1 MPWWWPADMD
11 EPARTGSRASS
22 LLRLL
27 PPALDAVVEGSWLAV
42 VYLVVQ
48 VLWVHGDVAMGP
60 LELAIFAG
68 IGLAV
73 SRHRW
78 GGVDPAV
85 TVIVVAA
92 AAGICGWLLSPVAR
106 AELAGGDLGA
116 ALAANPG
123 GWLAA
128 AAVLRGAAHVN
139 PADDDAVVARV
150 LALGLPLLAIPWIL
164 AGFATPAARAAFAEP
179 AFVATVMFVSTALLA
194 IAVARLE
201 TLGVATG
208 IDWRANRPWL
218 AVLAGVVLLMVAVA
232 APLAFV
238 VGVPIE
244 AAILGALG
252 PLGILATAGVF
263 VVAVYTQLVT
273 VVLSAILGIFGLTP
287 RPPVAPTPPPA
298 PPANIPQGDA
308 SASQPMFVAILTA
321 AVIIV
326 AVVAVVAIA
335 LVVWQWLRPRATIF
349 RRPVSEQ
356 RSIVIPRDA
365 LRISLPRRPRRKAVR
380 YPEPHDAVTAYLAL
394 LRGLGDVPEAARGE
408 SETPAAHAGRL
419 RPTAA
424 GGLPL
429 DLLAADYELAR
440 YGEHPLTAAE
450 HRRAL
455 ARSRE
460 LLVRLR
466 G

>member
-1 MPWWWPADMD
+1 MD

-27 PPALDAVVEGSWLAV
+27 PPALDAIVEGTWLAV

-68 IGLAV
+68 IGLGV

-78 GGVDPAV
+78 DGVDPAV
-85 TVIVVAA
+85 IVIVVAA
-92 AAGICGWLLSPVAR
+92 AAGTCGWLLSPVAR

-139 PADDDAVVARV
+139 QADDDAVVARV
-150 LALGLPLLAIPWIL
+150 LTLGLPGLAIPWIL

-179 AFVATVMFVSTALLA
+179 AFVATVAFVSTALLA

-201 TLGVATG
+201 TLRVATG
-208 IDWRANRPWL
+208 VDWRANRPWL
-218 AVLAGVVLLMVAVA
+218 AVLAGVVLLMVAIA

-298 PPANIPQGDA
+298 PPVNIPQGDA
-308 SASQPMFVAILTA
+308 SASQPVFVAFLTA

-335 LVVWQWLRPRATIF
+335 LVVWQWLRPRTTAF
-349 RRPVSEQ
+349 RRPASEQ
-356 RSIVIPRDA
+356 RSIVVPRDA
-365 LRISLPRRPRRKAVR
+365 LRISLPKLPRRRTVR
-380 YPEPHDAVTAYLAL
+380 HPEPHDAVTAYLAL
-394 LRGLGDVPEAARGE
+394 LRGLSDVPEAARGE
-408 SETPAAHAGRL
+408 SETPAAHALRL

-440 YGEHPLTAAE
+440 YGGRVLTAAE

-455 ARSRE
+455 ARSRR
-460 LLVRLR
+460 LLNRLR
-466 G
+466 A

>member
-1 MPWWWPADMD
+1 MPFWWQADVG
-11 EPARTGSRASS
+11 EPAQTGSRASS

-27 PPALDAVVEGSWLAV
+27 PPVLDAIVEGSWLAV

-68 IGLAV
+68 IGLTV

-139 PADDDAVVARV
+139 PADDDAVVERV

-179 AFVATVMFVSTALLA
+179 AFVATVAFVSTALLA

-218 AVLAGVVLLMVAVA
+218 AVLAGVVLLMVAIA

-308 SASQPMFVAILTA
+308 SASQPVFVAILTA

-326 AVVAVVAIA
+326 AVVAVVAIG
-335 LVVWQWLRPRATIF
+335 LVVWQWLRPRATIL

-380 YPEPHDAVTAYLAL
+380 HPEPRDAVAAYLAL
-394 LRGLGDVPEAARGE
+394 LRGLGEVPEAARVE
-408 SETPAAHAGRL
+408 SETPAGHALRI

-440 YGEHPLTAAE
+440 YGGRALTPAE

-455 ARSRE
+455 ARSRR
-460 LLVRLR
+460 LLSRLR